1 MKTNKTRK
9 KGREKKK
16 KRSSN
21 TYKTIY
27 KQHNFKGYYPVI
39 HPLKYRALN
48 LVDKN
53 NKITDFPKRTPLY
66 KFVRGEYIRRLENIL
81 RSNKKAK
88 YIFKKKM
95 KKQYTN
101 KIKLQKYSDKN
112 IQTIYLSILDHFNN

>member
-1 MKTNKTRK
+1 KTRK
-9 KGREKKK
+9 KGREKRKK
-16 KRSSN
+16 TSN
-21 TYKTIY
+21 KTYKTIY

-39 HPLKYRALN
+39 HPLKYRVLN

-53 NKITDFPKRTPLY
+53 NKITDFSKNTQIY
-66 KFVRGEYIRRLENIL
+66 KFVKDEYIRRLEKVL

-95 KKQYTN
+95 KKRYTS

-112 IQTIYLSILDHFNN
+112 IQTIYFSILDHFNN